1 MAYNKE
7 VIAMNEGSSG
17 GCSDKASGTI
27 DKLRT
32 QALARCRDRIDE
44 ALKRPKGRKPKPC
57 NPSYGITSVLRNQHG
72 L

>member
-1 MAYNKE
+1 
-7 VIAMNEGSSG
+7 MNEGSSG